1 MHVSYPGISRDI
13 PGYFLRSRVDSK
25 QVSAAVTIH
34 RAKMPSFST
43 MTFASAGTLSPALIS
58 LALFFGALS
67 DGFSPQLLPAKL
79 SRVMY
84 YPQEGG
90 ADVRQC
96 ELDST
101 S

>member
-1 MHVSYPGISRDI
+1 MALFRGID
-13 PGYFLRSRVDSK
+13 FLR
-25 QVSAAVTIH
+25 
-34 RAKMPSFST
+34 
-43 MTFASAGTLSPALIS
+43 AGALAPALIS
-58 LALFFGALS
+58 LALFFDALS

-79 SRVMY
+79 SREMY
-84 YPQEGG
+84 YSQEGG

>member
-1 MHVSYPGISRDI
+1 V
-13 PGYFLRSRVDSK
+13 
-25 QVSAAVTIH
+25 VTIYFARMAH
-34 RAKMPSFST
+34 SREVTFPRA
-43 MTFASAGTLSPALIS
+43 AALAPALIS
-58 LALFFGALS
+58 LALFFAALS

-79 SRVMY
+79 SREMY

>member
-1 MHVSYPGISRDI
+1 MALSGTIESPR
-13 PGYFLRSRVDSK
+13 
-25 QVSAAVTIH
+25 AV
-34 RAKMPSFST
+34 AL
-43 MTFASAGTLSPALIS
+43 APALIA
-58 LALFFGALS
+58 LALFFAALP

>member
-1 MHVSYPGISRDI
+1 M
-13 PGYFLRSRVDSK
+13 
-25 QVSAAVTIH
+25 VTIYLARMAH
-34 RAKMPSFST
+34 SREIESPRAV
-43 MTFASAGTLSPALIS
+43 ALAPALIA
-58 LALFFGALS
+58 LALFFAALS

-79 SRVMY
+79 SREMY

>member
-1 MHVSYPGISRDI
+1 
-13 PGYFLRSRVDSK
+13 
-25 QVSAAVTIH
+25 
-34 RAKMPSFST
+34 MPSFEAI
-43 MTFASAGTLSPALIS
+43 TFTSAGTLSPALIS

-79 SRVMY
+79 SREMY
-84 YPQEGG
+84 YSQEGG

>member
-1 MHVSYPGISRDI
+1 M
-13 PGYFLRSRVDSK
+13 
-25 QVSAAVTIH
+25 T
-34 RAKMPSFST
+34 ST
-43 MTFASAGTLSPALIS
+43 SAGTLSPALIA
-58 LALFFGALS
+58 LALFFAALP

-79 SRVMY
+79 SREMY
-84 YPQEGG
+84 YSQEGG

>member
-1 MHVSYPGISRDI
+1 M
-13 PGYFLRSRVDSK
+13 
-25 QVSAAVTIH
+25 VTIYCARMAH
-34 RAKMPSFST
+34 SRTIESPRAEP
-43 MTFASAGTLSPALIS
+43 LSPALIA
-58 LALFFGALS
+58 LALFFAALS

-79 SRVMY
+79 SREMY